1 MPLIISMIVS
11 CNQES
16 SDPPKVKQELSL
28 RCDVDVIAFDEL
40 ASADY
45 VFYQSGDIKGIL
57 FRFDESDAL
66 RLNKFTSTHV
76 GSQLTV
82 HLNSTQ
88 LWKAELASAL
98 TSALEVQL
106 DAKLHPDMEHSISA
120 MINGDIGRIEFPDE
134 EYKAHDNAHDAVKSM
149 LEGVF
154 K

>member
-1 MPLIISMIVS
+1 M
-11 CNQES
+11 
-16 SDPPKVKQELSL
+16 
-28 RCDVDVIAFDEL
+28 
-40 ASADY
+40 
-45 VFYQSGDIKGIL
+45 
-57 FRFDESDAL
+57 
-66 RLNKFTSTHV
+66 
-76 GSQLTV
+76 